1 MRVESIA
8 KANGFEFGTP
18 PSFPE
23 GIALH
28 CFVEGS
34 RVNIKRYL
42 LEHEEEY
49 STLKEAY
56 KVAKRYESIE
66 NAVLEEKQEF
76 LSAAVGFGMRM
87 TG

>member
-1 MRVESIA
+1 M
-8 KANGFEFGTP
+8 
-18 PSFPE
+18 
-23 GIALH
+23 
-28 CFVEGS
+28 
-34 RVNIKRYL
+34 NIKRYL

-76 LSAAVGFGMRM
+76 LSAAVGFGMR
-87 TG
+87 TTWQDEELRRGWYDVK